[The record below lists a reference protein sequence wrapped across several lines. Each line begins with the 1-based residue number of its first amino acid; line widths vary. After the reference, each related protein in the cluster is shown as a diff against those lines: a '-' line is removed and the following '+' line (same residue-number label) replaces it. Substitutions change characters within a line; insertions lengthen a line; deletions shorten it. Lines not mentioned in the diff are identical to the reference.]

1 MATIKGFFFDLDDT
15 LVGTKD
21 ANYAAY
27 RDAFND
33 AGLALTYE
41 TFSAHWGKDSRQ
53 SIPQIAPQLSFDEVN
68 YIRHQKS
75 KHYEKYLHT
84 TRPNEVLINFLD
96 SVAQHYITVLVT
108 TAKRKNGQEILRIH
122 GLEKRFTHVIFGDEV
137 AAGKPDPEAYL
148 KALSVTKLLPEEVV
162 VFEDSE
168 NGIAAAKAA
177 QLAVIQVRHFV

>member
-27 RDAFND
+27 RDAFAD
-33 AGLALTYE
+33 TGLELTYE
-41 TFSAHWGKDSRQ
+41 DFSSHWGKDSRQ
-53 SIPQIAPQLSFDEVN
+53 SIPQIAPQLSLDEVD

-96 SVAQHYITVLVT
+96 SMAKHYITVLVT

-122 GLEKRFTHVIFGDEV
+122 GLEEHFTHVIFGDEV
-137 AAGKPDPEAYL
+137 TAGKPDPEAYL
-148 KALSVTKLLPEEVV
+148 KALAITKLSPEEVV

-168 NGIAAAKAA
+168 NGMTAAKSAH
-177 QLAVIQVRHFV
+177 LSVIQVRHFT